1 MDRRTFLA
9 AGGAGVAAMNG
20 GNIAQAQTAR
30 GRIVLVHGSWHGGWC
45 WSPLKPLLEAAGY
58 IVTAPTLTGVGE
70 RRHLIARSVNLDTH
84 IQDVVQHIE
93 NEEIGN
99 AILVGHSYGGF
110 VVTGATE
117 ILRERIAQLVLLDA
131 FFPRDGER
139 LLDYAPPDRRQEMID
154 AAARDQSWN
163 IPPLP
168 VAAFGVSDPALAA
181 WVGRRLCPHPVGTYL
196 QPIREQ
202 GAVMQLAR
210 RSYISCDAPALPVL
224 DGTRQRVKGDPAWQY
239 VGLQAP
245 HDVMVS
251 HPTLLA
257 DTLLGLIA

>member
-9 AGGAGVAAMNG
+9 AGGAGVAAMNAG
-20 GNIAQAQTAR
+20 DTAQAQSSR
-30 GRIVLVHGSWHGGWC
+30 GHTVLVHGSWHGGWC
-45 WSPLKPLLEAAGY
+45 WSPVKPLLEAAGY
-58 IVTAPTLTGVGE
+58 TVTAPTLTGVGE
-70 RRHLIARSVNLDTH
+70 RRHLIARSVDLDTH

-93 NEEIGN
+93 NEEIAN

-110 VVTGATE
+110 VVTGVAE
-117 ILRERIAQLVLLDA
+117 ILRDRIAHLVLLDA

-139 LLDYAPPDRRQEMID
+139 LMDYAPPDRGREMTD

-168 VAAFGVSDPALAA
+168 AAAFGIADPALAA
-181 WVGRRLCPHPVGTYL
+181 WVNRRLCPHPVGTYL

-202 GAVMQLAR
+202 GAVTRLAK
-210 RSYISCDAPALPVL
+210 RSYISCDAPALTVL
-224 DGTRQRVKGDPAWQY
+224 DGTRQRLKADPTWQY

-245 HDVMVS
+245 HDVMVT
-251 HPTLLA
+251 HPKLLTDA
-257 DTLLGLIA
+257 LLGLIA